1 LSAVLGI
8 LTGVVLVGASTAR
21 VLAVN
26 EGKAP
31 RTLLYSG
38 LVSSAHYWM
47 VASVAS
53 GDIAGYLGFSVGAA
67 AVTAWMAHRRQS

>member
-1 LSAVLGI
+1 
-8 LTGVVLVGASTAR
+8 
-21 VLAVN
+21 
-26 EGKAP
+26 
-31 RTLLYSG
+31 
-38 LVSSAHYWM
+38 M